1 MKKELPKV
9 FHNTITK
16 PIHNNKQIFY
26 GNEERNTK
34 EVSVDDLFEIN
45 KVYRTDVKITTHEK
59 TIEKKERTFDKL
71 SKYWYNKAMIWK
83 EESYYETYYEK
94 ATSHFRLYQTRGR

>member
-59 TIEKKERTFDKL
+59 TIEKKVIGRTQNNLITFDNEIIAIANIISIEL
-71 SKYWYNKAMIWK
+71 
-83 EESYYETYYEK
+83 
-94 ATSHFRLYQTRGR
+94 L